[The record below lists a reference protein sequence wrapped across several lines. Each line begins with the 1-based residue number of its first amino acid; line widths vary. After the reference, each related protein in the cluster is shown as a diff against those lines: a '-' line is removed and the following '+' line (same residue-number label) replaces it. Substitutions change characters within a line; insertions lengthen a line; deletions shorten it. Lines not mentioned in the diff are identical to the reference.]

1 MSEKTAKW
9 LRLDNSAKIFPMMAD
24 KQNQNLFNIFIRL
37 NEDVDK
43 QLLQR
48 ALEITI
54 KRFPSI
60 NVMLKRGVFWF
71 YFEEHGGKPLVY
83 DADPIVMK
91 KISSSNCRGFCF
103 RISCYKNVI
112 FADFF
117 HAVTDGTGAAEFIK
131 SLLFTYFT
139 LKGYPVDGEQK
150 VLTVGSPVNP
160 REYEDSFLTNY
171 KKKKIK
177 DLTISSLKGKK
188 SYRISGIRFDNA
200 GKGVIN
206 MYAPAKQFVTVC
218 REHNCTV
225 TEMIGALFM
234 LSVYETKIKPQS
246 LPPQDIQL
254 FVPINLRK
262 IFTSV
267 TLRNFS
273 LFSRIG
279 VSASDEM
286 TLESLTKTIHEC
298 LKRDTQK
305 EVLSDKISTT
315 VYAEK
320 FLPMRILP
328 LFLKRVIFKISNLF
342 FGKNKKTATFSS
354 VGVVSLPESF
364 RPYIKDMGFGITA
377 NNACPVTITA
387 ATVYDTMCINFTRT
401 ITDTEIEK
409 RFARYLTDFGI
420 DLKVTSNFWEVDDDA
435 LQIL

>member
-1 MSEKTAKW
+1 MSEKAAKW

-24 KQNQNLFNIFIRL
+24 KQNQNLFNIFVRL
-37 NEDVDK
+37 SEDADK
-43 QLLQR
+43 VILQR

-54 KRFPSI
+54 KRFPSM

-71 YFEEHGGKPLVY
+71 YFEQHGGKPKVY

-91 KISSSNCRGFCF
+91 KISSSNCGGFCF

-112 FADFF
+112 YADFF
-117 HAVTDGTGAAEFIK
+117 HAVTDGTGAAEFVK

-188 SYRISGIRFDNA
+188 SYRISGIRFENA

-206 MYAPAKQFVTVC
+206 MYAPAKQFVSVC

-234 LSVYETKIKPQS
+234 LSVYETKIKPES

-262 IFTSV
+262 IFSSV

-279 VSASDEM
+279 VTATDDM
-286 TLESLTKTIHEC
+286 TLQSLTSTIHEC

-328 LFLKRVIFKISNLF
+328 LFMKRLIFKISNLF

-354 VGVVSLPESF
+354 VGILSLPESF
-364 RPYIKDMGFGITA
+364 RPLVKDANYAIAANDKSPIT
-377 NNACPVTITA
+377 VTA
-387 ATVYDTMCINFTRT
+387 VTVFDTICINFTRS
-401 ITDTEIEK
+401 ITDTETEK
-409 RFARYLTDFGI
+409 RFVKYLTDAGL
-420 DLKVTSNFWEVDDDA
+420 DVSVSSNYWEVDNA
-435 LQIL
+435 L

>member
-1 MSEKTAKW
+1 MSEKSAKW

-24 KQNQNLFNIFIRL
+24 KQNQNLFDIFIRL
-37 NEDVDK
+37 TEDVDK
-43 QLLQR
+43 DLLQR

-54 KRFPSI
+54 KRFPSL
-60 NVMLKRGVFWF
+60 NVMLKKGVFWF
-71 YFEEHGGKPLVY
+71 YFEEHGGKPKVY
-83 DADPIVMK
+83 DADPVILK
-91 KISSSNCRGFCF
+91 KITSSNCGGFCF
-103 RISCYKNVI
+103 RISCYRNVI

-117 HAVTDGTGAAEFIK
+117 HALTDGTGAAEFLK

-150 VLTVGSPVNP
+150 VMTVGSPVNP

-171 KKKKIK
+171 KKKKIG

-206 MYAPAKQFVTVC
+206 LYVPAKDFVTLC
-218 REHNCTV
+218 REHGCTV

-262 IFTSV
+262 IFPSV
-267 TLRNFS
+267 TMRNFS

-279 VSASDEM
+279 VTASDEM
-286 TLESLTKTIHEC
+286 TLESLIATIHES
-298 LKRDTQK
+298 LARDTRK
-305 EVLSDKISTT
+305 DVLSDKISTT

-320 FLPMRILP
+320 FLPMRMMP
-328 LFLKRVIFKISNLF
+328 LFMKRLIFRISNLF

-354 VGVVSLPESF
+354 VGVINLPDSF
-364 RPYIKDMGFGITA
+364 RPYVKDMGLSITA

-387 ATVYDTMCINFTRT
+387 LTAYDTMCINFTRT

-409 RFARYLTDFGI
+409 RFTRYLTDFGMKV
-420 DLKVTSNFWEVDDDA
+420 KVTSNFWEVDDDA

>member
-1 MSEKTAKW
+1 MSEKAAKW

-24 KQNQNLFNIFIRL
+24 KQNQNLFNIFVRL
-37 NEDVDK
+37 SEDVDK
-43 QLLQR
+43 MILQR

-54 KRFPSI
+54 KRFPSM

-71 YFEEHGGKPLVY
+71 YFEQHGGKPKVY

-91 KISSSNCRGFCF
+91 KISSSNCGGFCF

-112 FADFF
+112 YADFF
-117 HAVTDGTGAAEFIK
+117 HAVTDGTGAAEFVK

-188 SYRISGIRFDNA
+188 SYRISGIRFENA

-206 MYAPAKQFVTVC
+206 MYAPAKQFVSVC

-234 LSVYETKIKPQS
+234 LSVYETKIKPES

-262 IFTSV
+262 IFSSV

-279 VSASDEM
+279 VTATDDM
-286 TLESLTKTIHEC
+286 TLQSLTSTIHEC

-328 LFLKRVIFKISNLF
+328 LFMKRLIFKISNPYRTDKSACKSADITRHSYIELSARMF
-342 FGKNKKTATFSS
+342 KNKVVYRACQLSAQTAKSRLVFTA
-354 VGVVSLPESF
+354 GDRNTIF
-364 RPYIKDMGFGITA
+364 RRWETHSYFITVA
-377 NNACPVTITA
+377 VYSACICFIP
-387 ATVYDTMCINFTRT
+387 N
-401 ITDTEIEK
+401 
-409 RFARYLTDFGI
+409 
-420 DLKVTSNFWEVDDDA
+420 
-435 LQIL
+435 ILHLCR

>member
-1 MSEKTAKW
+1 
-9 LRLDNSAKIFPMMAD
+9 
-24 KQNQNLFNIFIRL
+24 
-37 NEDVDK
+37 
-43 QLLQR
+43 
-48 ALEITI
+48 
-54 KRFPSI
+54 
-60 NVMLKRGVFWF
+60 
-71 YFEEHGGKPLVY
+71 
-83 DADPIVMK
+83 
-91 KISSSNCRGFCF
+91 
-103 RISCYKNVI
+103 
-112 FADFF
+112 
-117 HAVTDGTGAAEFIK
+117 
-131 SLLFTYFT
+131 
-139 LKGYPVDGEQK
+139 
-150 VLTVGSPVNP
+150 
-160 REYEDSFLTNY
+160 
-171 KKKKIK
+171 
-177 DLTISSLKGKK
+177 
-188 SYRISGIRFDNA
+188 
-200 GKGVIN
+200 
-206 MYAPAKQFVTVC
+206 MYAPAKQFVSVC

-234 LSVYETKIKPQS
+234 LSVYETKIKPES

-262 IFTSV
+262 IFSSV

-279 VSASDEM
+279 VTATDDM
-286 TLESLTKTIHEC
+286 TLQSLTSTIHEC

-328 LFLKRVIFKISNLF
+328 LFMKRLIFKISNLF

-387 ATVYDTMCINFTRT
+387 ATTFDTMCINFTRT

-435 LQIL
+435 MQIL

>member
-1 MSEKTAKW
+1 MSTKSVKW
-9 LRLDNSAKIFPMMAD
+9 LRLDNSAKIFPLMAD
-24 KQNQNLFNIFIRL
+24 KQNQNLFCITVRL
-37 NEDVDK
+37 HQAVDPEV
-43 QLLQR
+43 LQK
-48 ALEITI
+48 ALAVTI
-54 KRFPSI
+54 KRFPSM

-71 YFEEHGGKPLVY
+71 YFEEHGGTPKVY
-83 DADPIVMK
+83 KADPIVMK
-91 KISSSNCRGFCF
+91 KITTTNCGGFCF
-103 RISCYKNVI
+103 RISYYENTI

-117 HAVTDGTGAAEFIK
+117 HAVTDGTGAAEFVK
-131 SLLFTYFT
+131 SLLFTYFEM
-139 LKGYPVDGEQK
+139 KGYDVDGEQK
-150 VLTVGSPVNP
+150 VLTVNSPVNP
-160 REYEDSFLTNY
+160 REYEDSFLTYY

-206 MYAPAKQFVTVC
+206 MYTPAKEFVNMC
-218 REHNCTV
+218 RQHNCTV
-225 TEMIGALFM
+225 TEMLGALFM
-234 LSVYETKIKPQS
+234 LSVYETKIKPYN

-262 IFTSV
+262 IFPSV

-279 VSASDEM
+279 VQTSDSM
-286 TLESLTKTIHEC
+286 TIESLTSLIHEC

-328 LFLKRVIFKISNLF
+328 LFLKSVIFKISNLF

-354 VGVVSLPESF
+354 VGIVSLPESF
-364 RPYIKDMGFGITA
+364 RPYVKDIGFGITA
-377 NNACPVTITA
+377 NNSCPVTITA
-387 ATVYDTMCINFTRT
+387 ATSYDTMCINFTRT

-409 RFARYLTDFGI
+409 RFAKYLTDFGI
-420 DLKVTSNFWEVDDDA
+420 KLNITSNFWEVSEDA
-435 LQIL
+435 MQIL

>member
-24 KQNQNLFNIFIRL
+24 KQNQNLFNIFTRL
-37 NEDVDK
+37 TEDVDK
-43 QLLQR
+43 EVLQR

-54 KRFPSI
+54 KRFPSM

-71 YFEEHGGKPLVY
+71 YFEQHGGKPKVY

-91 KISSSNCRGFCF
+91 KIGPSNCGGFCF

-112 FADFF
+112 YADFF
-117 HAVTDGTGAAEFIK
+117 HAVTDGTGAAEFFK

-188 SYRISGIRFDNA
+188 SYRISGIRFDNS

-262 IFTSV
+262 IFPSV

-279 VSASDEM
+279 VKASDDM
-286 TLESLTKTIHEC
+286 TLESLTTMIHER
-298 LKRDTQK
+298 LKHDTQK

-320 FLPMRILP
+320 FLPMRMLP
-328 LFLKRVIFKISNLF
+328 LFLKRIIFKISNLF

-354 VGVVSLPESF
+354 VGVVALPDSF
-364 RPYIKDMGFGITA
+364 RPYIKDLGFGITA

-387 ATVYDTMCINFTRT
+387 ATAYDTMCINFTRT